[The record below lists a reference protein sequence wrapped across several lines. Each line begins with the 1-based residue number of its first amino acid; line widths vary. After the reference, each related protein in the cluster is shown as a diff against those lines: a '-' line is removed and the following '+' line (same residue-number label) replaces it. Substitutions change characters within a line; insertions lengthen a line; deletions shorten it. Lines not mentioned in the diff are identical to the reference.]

1 MAGGKLF
8 LQAIVQRWGYDAA
21 MSDPAPPKPS
31 LAAFKKFVRAM
42 SQIPKRE
49 LDAKLAEWERRR
61 RPARARRKR
70 SA

>member
-1 MAGGKLF
+1 MMPP
-8 LQAIVQRWGYDAA
+8 

-31 LAAFKKFVRAM
+31 SLAALKKFVRAVANV
-42 SQIPKRE
+42 PRRE
-49 LDAKLAEWERRR
+49 LDEKLAEWERSR

>member
-1 MAGGKLF
+1 VFRSL
-8 LQAIVQRWGYDAA
+8 GYDAA

-31 LAAFKKFVRAM
+31 LAKFKQFVQAI
-42 SQIPKRE
+42 SQVPKRE
-49 LDAKLAEWERRR
+49 LDAKLAQYERSR